1 MKNENIE
8 IGKNVIDLQIKALK
22 KLKFSI
28 ESSFD
33 KAVNIISND
42 GLFEGEITLKI
53 HNVSFLNSLIKKLKT
68 IEGLKTIRRSYKL
81 D

>member
-33 KAVNIISND
+33 KAVNIISKCQ
-42 GLFEGEITLKI
+42 LKP
-53 HNVSFLNSLIKKLKT
+53 LEDAPCPQIKL
-68 IEGLKTIRRSYKL
+68 
-81 D
+81 